1 MTGRRAVELTA
12 RREIRERWRSRAFRV
27 GLAIQIVIVLAIVV
41 VAALSGGDDETTYD
55 VGLVG
60 PRAEAIGTQLK
71 AEPASGVTID
81 ESQPADSAE
90 ARAAVEAGDLD
101 AAIAAD
107 DLLVASGTDQELQ
120 TLIQAAAAKAEG
132 EAVLRGTGADAEQID
147 RALSPPPLP
156 TTELGGDSDSG
167 SGLAFAGS
175 LLLYLAILGFGF
187 VVTSG
192 IVEEKSSRVVE
203 LILSAIRPSQLLA
216 GKVIGI
222 GLLGFFQLAVV
233 AGLGIAAALLSGQLE
248 LPSSTFETIL
258 LVLLYFVPGYALYS
272 CAFAVAGAI
281 VSRQEDVGSV
291 TTPVTIVLVV
301 GYLASFSI
309 ADDPS
314 GALATI
320 CTLFPPTAPMV
331 VPARAAVDGLPAWEL
346 AVSVVLMVA
355 SVVVLIH
362 LAGRI
367 YERAVLRVGSPMRLI
382 DGLRLA
388 GRSK

>member
-41 VAALSGGDDETTYD
+41 VAALSGGGDETTYD

-60 PRAEAIGTQLK
+60 GDADAIGRELAAEPPGGITIAESHPASAEA
-71 AEPASGVTID
+71 
-81 ESQPADSAE
+81 
-90 ARAAVEAGDLD
+90 ARAAVEDGDLD
-101 AAIAAD
+101 AAVAAAG
-107 DLLVASGTDQELQ
+107 LLVASGTGPELPA
-120 TLIQAAAAKAEG
+120 LIQAAAAKAESQ
-132 EAVLRGTGADAEQID
+132 AVLRRSGLDAGQIE
-147 RALSPPPLP
+147 RALAPAPLP
-156 TTELGGDSDSG
+156 ATEVDEGSDSG

-203 LILSAIRPSQLLA
+203 LILSAIRPSRLLA

-222 GLLGFFQLAVV
+222 GLLGFLQLASV
-233 AGLGIAAALLSGQLE
+233 AGIGIAAALLSGQLE
-248 LPSSTFETIL
+248 LPSSTAETIA
-258 LVLLYFVPGYALYS
+258 LVLLYFVLGYALYS

-291 TTPVTIVLVV
+291 TTPLTIVLVV
-301 GYLASFSI
+301 GYFASFSI
-309 ADDPS
+309 SDDPS
-314 GALATI
+314 SALATI
-320 CTLFPPTAPMV
+320 CTLLPPTAPMV

-346 AVSVVLMVA
+346 VASVALMIVSVVL
-355 SVVVLIH
+355 LIG

-388 GRSK
+388 RSQD